1 MPLTGMEDI
10 PLIEMSIEN
19 GNIVILSIAALKYT
33 QVVVV
38 KRVVQTLNAF
48 IRKLGGDI
56 AQLGRDFII
65 VVPEGTELAFP
76 AKIQETRPDK
86 VAFDRRFERGRGDM
100 QKGVRSNVERL
111 KEEKQRGNPHSDL
124 EQALKDPIFGI

>member
-19 GNIVILSIAALKYT
+19 GNIVILSISALKYT

-76 AKIQETRPDK
+76 AKIQESRPEK
-86 VAFDRRFERGRGDM
+86 PTFNRRHERGMGDV
-100 QKGVRSNVERL
+100 QRGVRSNVEHIQ
-111 KEEKQRGNPHSDL
+111 EEPQRERPHSDL
-124 EQALKDPIFGI
+124 EKALRDPIFGI